1 MSIGNT
7 NFITLDSIAE
17 IQDIADGD
25 YVFTVSNGVIYKLD
39 FQNFVIPLQ
48 NVDFASTIE
57 SMSAQLISLTNAFSA
72 VNGTV
77 NALSALTSIPELSA
91 NWTSTWETVNTLSAS
106 NWLPN
111 LDTVWPG
118 SIIYYEGGN
127 TGWKATQA
135 GKEGNVLTVQN
146 AVPSFAGSST
156 MTGINAQSITYEY
169 TDTNSADYP
178 IIETMSFAT
187 DQEWAALQIN
197 WDVSW
202 KGGSILN
209 MADPGA
215 WGGGRKYFSTIKNKS
230 RLYVQFDAA
239 AERPPEVYSGGMV
252 LLPSGTNG
260 NHVVTFFVIPQFDVT
275 LTDDPDGQAAAQFD
289 PNYSYHV
296 GEATSLGNSGS
307 GEKRWKEIDP
317 AIIESVNNDGVLPSQ
332 LPGTNS
338 NIPYIWDFAGNQIN
352 KAGKRGPVYNKCR
365 VTLTVQ
371 GR

>member
-91 NWTSTWETVNTLSAS
+91 NWTSTWQTVNTLSAS

-111 LDTVWPG
+111 LDTVSPG
-118 SIIYYEGGN
+118 SVIYYEGGN
-127 TGWKATQA
+127 TGWRATQA

-146 AVPSFAGSST
+146 AIPSFAGSST
-156 MTGINAQSITYEY
+156 MSGIDSQAVTYEY
-169 TDTNSADYP
+169 TDTNSADFP

-187 DQEWAALQIN
+187 DQEWGALQIN

-202 KGGSILN
+202 KGGAILN

-215 WGGGRKYFSTIKNKS
+215 WKKGRKYFSTIKNKS
-230 RLYVQFDAA
+230 RLYVQYDAA
-239 AERPPEVYSGGMV
+239 AERPPEVYTGGNV
-252 LLPSGTNG
+252 YLPAGTGG
-260 NHVVTFFVIPQFDVT
+260 NHVVTFFVIPQFEVT
-275 LTDDPDGQAAAQFD
+275 LTDDPEEPGADLSW
-289 PNYSYHV
+289 SYHV
-296 GEATSLGNSGS
+296 GEATSLGNTGS
-307 GEKRWKEIDP
+307 GVTRWEETDP
-317 AIIESVNNDGVLPSQ
+317 AIIDSVIDGVLPVQ

-338 NIPYIWDFAGNQIN
+338 NIPYIWDFDRSDLGHT
-352 KAGKRGPVYNKCR
+352 GKQGPVYNRCR
-365 VTLTVQ
+365 VTLIVQ